1 MTEQSGSITIVILML
16 TWAINLLFGIL
27 VARATYRAMVA
38 QDSTQYLRV
47 VILNDS
53 LERIRSA
60 IVGEMI
66 GWSGV

>member
-38 QDSTQYLRV
+38 QDSTQCDR
-47 VILNDS
+47 
-53 LERIRSA
+53 R
-60 IVGEMI
+60 
-66 GWSGV
+66 